1 MTSCVFSVSLAKVAF
16 RKRIAP
22 SPSVPVAVI
31 QMPARAG
38 LTNRNLRLMIAAVIG
53 VSVLGGGWYLI
64 QIQNN
69 RMDFSIPRASALL
82 NYLG

>member
-1 MTSCVFSVSLAKVAF
+1 MRVQSQ
-16 RKRIAP
+16 P
-22 SPSVPVAVI
+22 SEGGLQEEDSSITVCAGSSYPDAR
-31 QMPARAG
+31 ARAG
-38 LTNRNLRLMIAAVIG
+38 LTNRNLSLMIAAVIG